1 MYILLSNRTYSTR
14 SQLLGKVIRIDV
26 DNQDPGL
33 EYAIP
38 DDNPFIDDV
47 SARPEVYAYGL
58 RNPWRATF
66 DRGDEQG
73 DDVTLLCTSAFRL
86 VFVSRPG
93 RLHVM

>member
-1 MYILLSNRTYSTR
+1 M
-14 SQLLGKVIRIDV
+14 GKVIRIDV
-26 DNQDPGL
+26 DNRDAGL

-73 DDVTLLCTSAFRL
+73 DDVMTSRPICTVVCSLYIRIRSRLSSRL
-86 VFVSRPG
+86 VG
-93 RLHVM
+93 RVPARLL